1 MLPYTCVSPDR
12 AFYHSTCYILEA
24 CAFSHLCIHSMFQ
37 GGDAFLS
44 LNLISAYANKGEKVT
59 QQGKSDHTNVSV
71 CIILRDC
78 IFPGGVFVLDVLSLC
93 LFLEGLALV
102 IRF

>member
-1 MLPYTCVSPDR
+1 MLLYTCVSPDR

-24 CAFSHLCIHSMFQ
+24 YAFSHLCIHSMFQ

-59 QQGKSDHTNVSV
+59 QQEESDLHKCERMHHFERLHLS
-71 CIILRDC
+71 R
-78 IFPGGVFVLDVLSLC
+78 GSLC
-93 LFLEGLALV
+93 ARCVEPLPLS
-102 IRF
+102 